1 MAEIKQTE
9 RALRVLNDTMKCCK
23 DYRHEFI
30 MPEHLLMVLVDDFNF
45 SKALNIF
52 YPIEE
57 FTERLEDYL
66 ETIETVPEESPYDAE
81 ASEQMGKV
89 IEIACQQVPR
99 H

>member
-45 SKALNIF
+45 RIAAVDIGSLVD
-52 YPIEE
+52 EE
-57 FTERLEDYL
+57 RTAVDILHFFF
-66 ETIETVPEESPYDAE
+66 
-81 ASEQMGKV
+81 G
-89 IEIACQQVPR
+89 
-99 H
+99 